1 MVLLTAVPVSA
12 PPSILIGVMVATGAP
27 PDAAGKATG
36 APRLA
41 VGGAPASG
49 GTAAAISALSSPPNM
64 LSISEQAVRLRPA
77 VNAKAKNRP
86 FLSPCRAG
94 IPLIMLS
101 AARRRCPAP
110 MRPKIEF
117 GAQPPRHY
125 GPGGLPASLNQQGG
139 TGQGITMP
147 LGAEICMFPPG
158 LAGIQGCAATM
169 SWLGTGCSC

>member
-12 PPSILIGVMVATGAP
+12 PPSILIGVMVATGAA

-36 APRLA
+36 AARLA

-49 GTAAAISALSSPPNM
+49 GTAAAISALSSPPPNM

-86 FLSPCRAG
+86 FLSPWLAG

-110 MRPKIEF
+110 MRPNIEF
-117 GAQPPRHY
+117 GAQPPATVARAVC
-125 GPGGLPASLNQQGG
+125 LPV
-139 TGQGITMP
+139 
-147 LGAEICMFPPG
+147 
-158 LAGIQGCAATM
+158 
-169 SWLGTGCSC
+169 